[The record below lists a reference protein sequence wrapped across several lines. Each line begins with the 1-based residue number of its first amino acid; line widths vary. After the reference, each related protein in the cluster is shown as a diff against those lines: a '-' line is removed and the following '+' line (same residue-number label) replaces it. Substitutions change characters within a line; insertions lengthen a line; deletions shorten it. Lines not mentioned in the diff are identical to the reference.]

1 MLSAYCVVCL
11 GKRQLRMLNE
21 FSDEEKKAFYMKEAM
36 EIIGSLKPGEAAP
49 VAVKKL
55 DALFFEYFGKKH
67 SFEDLKLKYNKLI
80 LEKEEEIYSKVNE
93 AEDRLLCALKYARV
107 GNYIDFGALNSVED
121 EKLNEMICNAP
132 DEIVDPAEYANF
144 KRDLEGAKTMVYLP
158 DNCGEIVFD
167 KILIRVIKET
177 YPDLDLKIVVR
188 GAPVL
193 NDATVEDAKFVGI
206 DKYAPVVGN
215 GSAIAGT
222 YLPDVSPEVREMLKS
237 ADLILAKGQG
247 NFETMFG
254 CGLNV
259 YYAFLCKCEWF
270 VRRFGMKRLEGTFT
284 NERRQKFNVSGATL

>member
-11 GKRQLRMLNE
+11 AKRQLRMLGE
-21 FSDEEKKAFYMKEAM
+21 FDDEEKKALYMKEAM
-36 EIIGSLKPGEAAP
+36 EIISALKPGEPAP

-55 DALFFEYFGKKH
+55 DALFEEYFGKRH
-67 SFEDLKLKYNKLI
+67 SFEAQKEKYNKLI
-80 LEKEEEIYSKVNE
+80 LGLEDEIYERVS
-93 AEDRLLCALKYARV
+93 ASPDRLLCALKYARV

-121 EKLNEMICNAP
+121 EKLADLIKSAP
-132 DEIVDPAEYANF
+132 DEELDPSEYGHF
-144 KRDLEGAKTMVYLP
+144 KEEIERAKNMVYLP

-167 KILIRVIKET
+167 KVMIRVIKEL
-177 YPDLDLKIVVR
+177 YPELNLTVIVR

-193 NDATVEDAKFVGI
+193 NDVTEADARYVGV
-206 DKYAPVVGN
+206 DKYAPVIGN
-215 GSAIAGT
+215 GSAVAGT
-222 YLPDVSPEVREMLKS
+222 YLEDVSDRTRRLLAE

-270 VRRFGMKRLEGTFT
+270 VRRFGMKRLEGMFT
-284 NERRQKFNVSGATL
+284 NERRQRFNVSGATL